1 MLDIEIALDDLKIWQ
16 RKIETLFRQL
26 TLTSDEEYFPKIK
39 LLIAKRECEVN
50 GVVAPKSLRPEYRLQ
65 WENYRQGK
73 STGLNKVAI
82 KWLCWES
89 DIVHDPKFA
98 DYLSRNVENAN
109 ARVIKGLVWSLHQ
122 SWGQNLPKKEITE
135 YTALQLSSYSRA
147 DRTLVKWKGDITTI
161 IGENG
166 PSNFAKKNLL
176 KEKKSPKEAS
186 KEWAVNEFSEYV
198 YEAVVYA
205 VNESI
210 EKISGYP
217 VVIDYLFD
225 TLFTWPGWE
234 SHRSNLHDTVTKL
247 VFHPAVNQIKEQL
260 KTSILKHPLLGDPR
274 LPTNRNKWVGMD
286 SSAVREFIIW
296 LSAADINFF
305 FDYVLKG
312 QDRHGRRAFWL
323 NYVHRL
329 IGCRSLLSD
338 MLASQLRGNKDIS
351 YGRLSETQNKA
362 AFILDFGN
370 IVAVEFSD
378 AGKGCV
384 YLFPRLEFDK
394 SIPDM
399 WAGYHISES
408 RLKNQYLPREF
419 RVPHHVNWEYK
430 LGDILARNGIRP

>member
-166 PSNFAKKNLL
+166 PSNFAKKT
-176 KEKKSPKEAS
+176 
-186 KEWAVNEFSEYV
+186 Y
-198 YEAVVYA
+198 
-205 VNESI
+205 
-210 EKISGYP
+210 
-217 VVIDYLFD
+217 
-225 TLFTWPGWE
+225 
-234 SHRSNLHDTVTKL
+234 
-247 VFHPAVNQIKEQL
+247 
-260 KTSILKHPLLGDPR
+260 
-274 LPTNRNKWVGMD
+274 
-286 SSAVREFIIW
+286 
-296 LSAADINFF
+296 
-305 FDYVLKG
+305 
-312 QDRHGRRAFWL
+312 
-323 NYVHRL
+323 
-329 IGCRSLLSD
+329 
-338 MLASQLRGNKDIS
+338 
-351 YGRLSETQNKA
+351 
-362 AFILDFGN
+362 
-370 IVAVEFSD
+370 
-378 AGKGCV
+378 
-384 YLFPRLEFDK
+384 
-394 SIPDM
+394 
-399 WAGYHISES
+399 
-408 RLKNQYLPREF
+408 
-419 RVPHHVNWEYK
+419 
-430 LGDILARNGIRP
+430 